1 MSFPTGFG
9 FRPYFRG
16 VRERRA
22 PGEEEPMSSVG
33 SVTHWIHQLKQGDR
47 DAARPLWE
55 RYFRALVERAR
66 RQLGSLPRRVADEE
80 DVALAAFNSF
90 YRAAEQGRFPKLD
103 DRDDLWQVLL
113 RIVTNKAID
122 ERRRVLRPRRGGGRV
137 LDEGA
142 LPVEDPAGDG
152 SPLALAM
159 SREPSPEFAA
169 LAAEEWRRLFGL
181 LRDPELEKVALM
193 KMEGYGMDEIAGQL
207 GCVPRTVQR
216 KLQLIRHTWE
226 QGESP

>member
-1 MSFPTGFG
+1 
-9 FRPYFRG
+9 
-16 VRERRA
+16 
-22 PGEEEPMSSVG
+22 MSSVG

-55 RYFRALVERAR
+55 RYFSLLVQRAR
-66 RQLGSLPRRVADEE
+66 RKLGGLPRRTADEE

-103 DRDDLWQVLL
+103 DRNDLWQVLL
-113 RIVTNKAID
+113 LITNRKAID
-122 ERRRVLRPRRGGGRV
+122 ERRRVLRPRRGAGLV

-142 LPVEDPAGDG
+142 LPVEDVSDG
-152 SPLALAM
+152 CSPLAQLM
-159 SREPSPEFAA
+159 GREPSPEFAA

-193 KMEGYGMDEIAGQL
+193 KMEGYGMDEIATHL

-216 KLQLIRHTWE
+216 RLQLIRHTWE
-226 QGESP
+226 GGELP